1 MNSRVGDLS
10 LEELKLFIDEA
21 VDNRLEQRLGDP
33 DAGLE
38 VKPEFIERIKKS
50 RRNKKN
56 IPAEELAER
65 LGLKW

>member
-1 MNSRVGDLS
+1 MNGKVRDLS
-10 LEELKLFIDEA
+10 LEELKIFIDEA
-21 VDNRLEQRLGDP
+21 VDNRLTQRLGDP

-50 RRNKKN
+50 RRNKN
-56 IPAEELAER
+56 TIPAEELAKR